1 MNPLK
6 MPENQQLS
14 FGEKLKLIRISLK
27 MSQKE
32 FGEVLGLKQYMVS
45 DHEKGSHETRESTK
59 SHISS
64 LILKSF
70 PVNPVWWE
78 TGEGD
83 MFLTE
88 QSQQTSGTSQA
99 QSNARIRPIITENEY
114 TELPFVSIPARA
126 TFAEIGDGINVDMH
140 ETFMV
145 YRKPGEDF
153 SDQIVI
159 EIDGDSMEP
168 YYVSGSK
175 VRAKRVP
182 ADRWPYL
189 TSGVYAVAAGGS
201 FLIKRIKNND
211 FHTGTIVLHSDNEAT
226 GGSLTIKI
234 QDIRSIWKVLRIV
247 DSPAR

>member
-1 MNPLK
+1 MQTMPSLSPFEEKQRVKLVELLEILGKKPSRASTDIGFSSSYLGKIIAKERGVTDEVIQRFYNHFNVSKLWWESDTDK
-6 MPENQQLS
+6 VFVDTKKYTPENNGVGQ
-14 FGEKLKLIRISLK
+14 
-27 MSQKE
+27 
-32 FGEVLGLKQYMVS
+32 V
-45 DHEKGSHETRESTK
+45 
-59 SHISS
+59 
-64 LILKSF
+64 
-70 PVNPVWWE
+70 
-78 TGEGD
+78 
-83 MFLTE
+83 
-88 QSQQTSGTSQA
+88 
-99 QSNARIRPIITENEY
+99 QSNARIKPIITENEY

-126 TFAEIGDGINVDMH
+126 TFAEIGDGVNVDMH
-140 ETFMV
+140 ETFTV
-145 YRKPGEDF
+145 YKKPGEDF

-211 FHTGTIVLHSDNEAT
+211 FNTGTIVLHSDNEIT